1 MKRALI
7 ATALL
12 LFAGAAMAAPGDPR
26 ALRGTLEWPAT
37 LSAEPF
43 IVVRGEDGRL
53 YYADVS
59 RARRMTGGAITGA
72 VSLVA
77 VEGNQPHELSA
88 VVVGAGDSAL
98 SFATPPVPTPPPA
111 EGTPAPSSLPRQ
123 AATPPPPAVGPST
136 PPPVAAPDP
145 IVPGPATGEDIW
157 RITGRV
163 MAVTSR
169 EFLVETQPGQTVRVD
184 VSKLS
189 SWTRDSVRAGDRVK
203 LFGIPQKDHQLVANG
218 FIQEVPAPSGASR

>member
-1 MKRALI
+1 MARAISTPTTRRMRGWIRTTCPSRFADGGIIGRRIEDSRASSPAAWRPGDVGGSSSAPPRRSRWHRVCEADVRRCSMKRALI

-12 LFAGAAMAAPGDPR
+12 LFAGPAMAAPGDPR

-98 SFATPPVPTPPPA
+98 SFATPPVPTPPP
-111 EGTPAPSSLPRQ
+111 
-123 AATPPPPAVGPST
+123 
-136 PPPVAAPDP
+136 
-145 IVPGPATGEDIW
+145 
-157 RITGRV
+157 
-163 MAVTSR
+163 
-169 EFLVETQPGQTVRVD
+169 
-184 VSKLS
+184 
-189 SWTRDSVRAGDRVK
+189 
-203 LFGIPQKDHQLVANG
+203 
-218 FIQEVPAPSGASR
+218 